1 MKNAKPFAVIL
12 LFISFLFTN
21 CSPDHEFLF
30 TTNEIITRG
39 SWGVEFFANADK
51 TATYG
56 NYTFQF
62 NGNGTLQGTNGIN
75 TATGKWNVIRDAAR
89 ADVLTIN
96 MSEQNNVYELSNVWD
111 VKAKS
116 TQAFTFQAKGNN
128 TEFRLRKL

>member
-1 MKNAKPFAVIL
+1 MKSAKPVAVVL
-12 LFISFLFTN
+12 LFISFSLTN
-21 CSPDHEFLF
+21 CSPDHEYLF

-39 SWGVEFFANADK
+39 SWGVEFFCHADK

-56 NYTFQF
+56 KYTFQF
-62 NGNGTLQGTNGIN
+62 NGNGTLQGTNGIILQQ
-75 TATGKWNVIRDAAR
+75 GKWDVIRDAAR